1 MAKYNG
7 EDMVLK
13 IENTGYMTI
22 AGCISH
28 TLTINNEVI
37 DVSDKDSNR
46 WADKLN
52 AGQRSLAIS
61 FNGWVND
68 GAQFA
73 LMEAAAEGDTLVD
86 LQLAY
91 GNGKTV
97 TCDFHI
103 DNFEYTGEYNNAQA
117 FSCTLSND
125 GEPTFA

>member
-7 EDMVLK
+7 NDMVLK
-13 IENTGYMTI
+13 IMNTTYQTI

-61 FNGWVND
+61 FNGWVSD
-68 GAQFA
+68 DAQFA
-73 LMEAAAEGDTLVD
+73 LMEAAAEGDTIVD

-91 GNGKTV
+91 GNGKTC
-97 TCDFHI
+97 TSNFHI
-103 DNFEYTGEYNNAQA
+103 DSFEYTGEYNGAQA

-125 GEPTFA
+125 GVPTFA

>member
-1 MAKYNG
+1 MAKYIGN
-7 EDMVLK
+7 DMVLK

-22 AGCISH
+22 AGCLSH

-46 WADKLN
+46 WADKIS
-52 AGQRSLAIS
+52 AGQRSLAVS
-61 FNGWVND
+61 FNGWVSD
-68 GAQFA
+68 DAQFA
-73 LMEAAAEGDTLVD
+73 LMEAAAEGDTIVD

-97 TCDFHI
+97 TANFHV
-103 DNFEYTGEYNNAQA
+103 DSFEYTGEYNGAQA

-125 GEPTFA
+125 GVPTFA